1 MGKVNIKATHSIKMV
16 REVLAD
22 VHDPEIPCLSIA
34 DLGILREIY
43 SRGERIVVVITP
55 TYCGCPAMQTI
66 EDDILAALA
75 HSGVVEAAVETR
87 LAPAWTTD
95 WLSEAGRGKL
105 LKAGIAPPAESSGD
119 KRALMSS
126 EPQIECPQCASA
138 DTELISEFG
147 STACKALYRCTN
159 CRDPFDYFKCL

>member
-1 MGKVNIKATHSIKMV
+1 MSEVNIKATHSIEMV

-43 SRGERIVVVITP
+43 RRDDQIVVVITP
-55 TYCGCPAMQTI
+55 TYCGCPALQTI
-66 EDDILAALA
+66 EDDILAGLA
-75 HSGVVEAAVETR
+75 RAGIVEASVETR

-105 LKAGIAPPAESSGD
+105 LKAGIAPPAESSGH
-119 KRALMSS
+119 KRSLMGS
-126 EPQIECPQCASA
+126 EMQIQCPQCASA

-147 STACKALYRCTN
+147 STACKALYRCTS
-159 CRDPFDYFKCL
+159 CLDPFDYFKCL

>member
-1 MGKVNIKATHSIKMV
+1 MNFTTSHSLELV
-16 REVLAD
+16 REV
-22 VHDPEIPCLSIA
+22 VSEVCDPEIPCLSIV
-34 DLGILREIY
+34 DLGILRDIY
-43 SRGERIVVVITP
+43 CSGTQIVVVITP

-75 HSGVVEAAVETR
+75 RAGITEAAVETR

-105 LKAGIAPPAESSGD
+105 LKAGIAPPAETSGD
-119 KRALMSS
+119 KRALMGSA
-126 EPQIECPQCASA
+126 PQIRCPQCASA

-159 CRDPFDYFKCL
+159 CLEPFDYFKCL

>member
-1 MGKVNIKATHSIKMV
+1 MNIETTHSIEMV

-34 DLGILREIY
+34 DLGILRDIY
-43 SRGERIVVVITP
+43 CSGDRIIVVITP

-66 EDDILAALA
+66 EDDILAALGRA
-75 HSGVVEAAVETR
+75 GIEEATVETR
-87 LAPAWTTD
+87 LAPAWATD

-119 KRALMSS
+119 KRALMGS
-126 EPQIECPQCASA
+126 EPQIQCPQCTSA
-138 DTELISEFG
+138 DTEIISEFG

-159 CRDPFDYFKCL
+159 CLEPFDYFKCL